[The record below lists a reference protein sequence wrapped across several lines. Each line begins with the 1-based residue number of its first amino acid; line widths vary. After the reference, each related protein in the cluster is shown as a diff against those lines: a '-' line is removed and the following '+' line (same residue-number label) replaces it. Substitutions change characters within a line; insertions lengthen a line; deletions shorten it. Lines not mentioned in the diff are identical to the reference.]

1 MTCTAYINDYT
12 AELSIFD
19 DDAGEDITI
28 ATVDLRKIMP
38 EKVEY
43 LTGRAVPGDPLNQ
56 EWAEEWVSN
65 LPRES
70 WEIEAEQAVN
80 EWADR
85 LGHDVEQVIFEP

>member
-19 DDAGEDITI
+19 NDAGESVTI

-38 EKVEY
+38 EKVAY
-43 LTGRAVPGDPLNQ
+43 TTGRAVPGDPLNQ

-70 WEIEAEQAVN
+70 WEIEAEQSVR

-85 LGHDVEQVIFEP
+85 LGHDVEQVIFE